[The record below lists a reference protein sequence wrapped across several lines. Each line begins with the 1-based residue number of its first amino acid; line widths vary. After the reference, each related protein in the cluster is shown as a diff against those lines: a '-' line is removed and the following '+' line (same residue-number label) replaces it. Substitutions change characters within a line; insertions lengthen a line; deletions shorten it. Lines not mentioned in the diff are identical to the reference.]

1 MVNSSVKIVNYDE
14 EEKLKLIIAYM
25 QKEAKGKLGKECQM
39 F

>member
-25 QKEAKGKLGKECQM
+25 QKEAKG
-39 F
+39 